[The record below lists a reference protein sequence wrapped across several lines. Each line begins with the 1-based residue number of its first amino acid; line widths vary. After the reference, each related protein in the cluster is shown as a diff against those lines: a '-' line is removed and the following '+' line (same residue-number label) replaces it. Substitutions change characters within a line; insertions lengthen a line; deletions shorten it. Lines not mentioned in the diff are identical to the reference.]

1 MFEGARFRLL
11 GKKSLETILDKVFA
25 SSNFALLLI
34 NFLFLMNAWTRDSN
48 SIHFFPKFLGNW

>member
-34 NFLFLMNAWTRDSN
+34 NF
-48 SIHFFPKFLGNW
+48 